1 MWQFLYIIAFAI
13 LAVLAVGNL
22 LRNLFTLGIASQ
34 RDYRYP
40 PQSPTGET
48 SGAMSHPELLDEKG
62 RVIDEPL
69 LVMRS
74 MSVDDARE
82 HLDSLYRQSP
92 GSNDETRGE
101 V

>member
-13 LAVLAVGNL
+13 LAALTIINL
-22 LRNLFTLGIASQ
+22 LRNLLTLGAES
-34 RDYRYP
+34 RKPPKYPVSSRYQDP
-40 PQSPTGET
+40 PS
-48 SGAMSHPELLDEKG
+48 AHPELLDDDG
-62 RVIDEPL
+62 QVINEPL

-74 MSVDDARE
+74 MSMDDARE

-92 GSNDETRGE
+92 GSNDETHGE

>member
-13 LAVLAVGNL
+13 LAVLAIGNL
-22 LRNLFTLGIASQ
+22 LRNLFTLGAASQ
-34 RDYRYP
+34 RDYRFP
-40 PQSPTGET
+40 PNASARNPSTY
-48 SGAMSHPELLDEKG
+48 ASHPELLDHDG

>member
-13 LAVLAVGNL
+13 LATLTIS
-22 LRNLFTLGIASQ
+22 NLFRNMLTLGAES
-34 RDYRYP
+34 RKP
-40 PQSPTGET
+40 PRPARPQPS
-48 SGAMSHPELLDEKG
+48 SHPELLDKQG
-62 RVIDEPL
+62 QVINEPL

-82 HLDSLYRQSP
+82 HLDSLYNQSP

-101 V
+101 I

>member
-13 LAVLAVGNL
+13 LATLTISNL
-22 LRNLFTLGIASQ
+22 LRNMLTLGIES
-34 RDYRYP
+34 RKP
-40 PQSPTGET
+40 PRSPTRPQP
-48 SGAMSHPELLDEKG
+48 ASHPELLDDEG
-62 RVIDEPL
+62 QVINEPL

-82 HLDSLYRQSP
+82 HLDSLYNQSP

-101 V
+101 I

>member
-13 LAVLAVGNL
+13 LAVLAIGNL
-22 LRNLFTLGIASQ
+22 LRNLFTLGAESRRSY
-34 RDYRYP
+34 RDF
-40 PQSPTGET
+40 PQSSADRPNIP
-48 SGAMSHPELLDEKG
+48 AHPELLDDDG

-74 MSVDDARE
+74 MSMDDARE

-92 GSNDETRGE
+92 GSSDETRGE

>member
-13 LAVLAVGNL
+13 LAGLTITNL
-22 LRNLFTLGIASQ
+22 LKNMLILGAES
-34 RDYRYP
+34 RKP
-40 PQSPTGET
+40 PQPYRNYASNN
-48 SGAMSHPELLDEKG
+48 SAHPELLDEQG
-62 RVIDEPL
+62 DVINEPL

-74 MSVDDARE
+74 MSMDDARE

>member
-13 LAVLAVGNL
+13 LATLTVSNL
-22 LRNLFTLGIASQ
+22 LRNLFTLGAES
-34 RDYRYP
+34 RKPPRYP
-40 PQSPTGET
+40 ASPSSHRPQPSE
-48 SGAMSHPELLDEKG
+48 HPELLDEDG
-62 RVIDEPL
+62 QVIDEPL

-74 MSVDDARE
+74 MSMDDARE

>member
-13 LAVLAVGNL
+13 LAALTISNL
-22 LRNLFTLGIASQ
+22 IRNMLTLGAES
-34 RDYRYP
+34 RKPPRYP
-40 PQSPTGET
+40 AQRPST
-48 SGAMSHPELLDEKG
+48 AHPELLDHDG
-62 RVIDEPL
+62 DVINEPL

-82 HLDSLYRQSP
+82 HLDSLYNQSP

-101 V
+101 I

>member
-13 LAVLAVGNL
+13 LATLTISNL
-22 LRNLFTLGIASQ
+22 LRNLFTLGAES
-34 RDYRYP
+34 RKPNRYSA
-40 PQSPTGET
+40 QSRAQP
-48 SGAMSHPELLDEKG
+48 AHPELLDEDG
-62 RVIDEPL
+62 QMINEPL

-74 MSVDDARE
+74 MSMEDARE

>member
-1 MWQFLYIIAFAI
+1 MWQFLYIIAFAF
-13 LAVLAVGNL
+13 LAVLAIGNL
-22 LRNLFTLGIASQ
+22 MRNLFVLGLDS
-34 RDYRYP
+34 RRP
-40 PQSPTGET
+40 PSRPTGQR
-48 SGAMSHPELLDEKG
+48 SSVSHPELLDEEG
-62 RVIDEPL
+62 RVINEPL

-92 GSNDETRGE
+92 GSNDETLGE

>member
-13 LAVLAVGNL
+13 LAGLTITNL
-22 LRNLFTLGIASQ
+22 LKNMLTLGAES
-34 RDYRYP
+34 RKPPRPYRNYAP
-40 PQSPTGET
+40 NS
-48 SGAMSHPELLDEKG
+48 SAHPELLDEQG
-62 RVIDEPL
+62 DVINEPL

-74 MSVDDARE
+74 MSMDDARE

-92 GSNDETRGE
+92 GSNDDTHGE

>member
-13 LAVLAVGNL
+13 LAVIAVGNL
-22 LRNLFTLGIASQ
+22 LRNLFTLGAASQ

-40 PQSPTGET
+40 PNNPTSSAKT
-48 SGAMSHPELLDEKG
+48 ASHPELLDETG

-92 GSNDETRGE
+92 GSNDESRGE

>member
-13 LAVLAVGNL
+13 LAGLTITNL
-22 LRNLFTLGIASQ
+22 LKNMMMLGAESRKPPRPYRNYASH
-34 RDYRYP
+34 
-40 PQSPTGET
+40 T
-48 SGAMSHPELLDEKG
+48 SAHPELLDERG
-62 RVIDEPL
+62 EMINEPL

-74 MSVDDARE
+74 MSMDDARE

-92 GSNDETRGE
+92 GASDDSRGE

>member
-13 LAVLAVGNL
+13 LATLTISNL
-22 LRNLFTLGIASQ
+22 LRNMLTLGAES
-34 RDYRYP
+34 RRP
-40 PQSPTGET
+40 PQYPKRQPS
-48 SGAMSHPELLDEKG
+48 SSHPELLDDNG
-62 RVIDEPL
+62 QVINEPL

-82 HLDSLYRQSP
+82 HLDSLYQQSP

-101 V
+101 I